1 MKLFTATAQVRL
13 VVAAENKLA
22 ALLAAEEF
30 AIDAARD
37 SSIEADWATEITS
50 LDQLPPGW
58 RPTDLPYGGDGCD
71 SIATIFASA
80 PAAVVRDLA
89 TTDMFEVIK

>member
-1 MKLFTATAQVRL
+1 MKLFAATAQVMFV
-13 VVAAENKLA
+13 VVAENEPA
-22 ALLAAEEF
+22 ALLAADQY

-37 SSIEADWATEITS
+37 SGIEADWAIEITS

-58 RPTDLPYGGDGCD
+58 RATDLPYGGVGCD